1 MFSSHAELWFNP
13 KEMENHD
20 KKGSLNIGIKDV
32 EGKMRVIAGLFTFN
46 LFYAEEHHASF
57 EFYLLHFLSSNFSSK
72 KDNSMD
78 NNN

>member
-46 LFYAEEHHASF
+46 LFYAKG
-57 EFYLLHFLSSNFSSK
+57 Y
-72 KDNSMD
+72 
-78 NNN
+78 